1 MHSLS
6 ISLAMCADCLKTV
19 IDCNSADECVTDSDE
34 IVFVDRV
41 LCQVNDNE
49 SKLLFYYSLNT

>member
-6 ISLAMCADCLKTV
+6 ISIVMWVDCLKTV

-34 IVFVDRV
+34 IMCNGR
-41 LCQVNDNE
+41 LINDNE
-49 SKLLFYYSLNT
+49 S